1 MTWGSCVLGYLR
13 PLTKIAGLLALAAMV
28 LLAGCTGAS
37 ESSADDVSP
46 VVLQGARPTIERVDP
61 PALIGELEPWLD
73 SYAPQ
78 IAIRQPSA
86 DQVFDD
92 TTVDVILGVQDLPIY
107 KDKVWDLGPHVD
119 LLLDNQPY
127 GSIYDSEQPIVLRD
141 LTPGTH
147 TLRAFAVR
155 PWNESFKNEGAYA
168 QVTFHIF
175 AKTDENSPVADRPLL
190 TYGAPMGT
198 YGAEP
203 ILLDFYL
210 IDAPLHQVAQDNP
223 LISDWRVRYT
233 LNGDSLTLN
242 NWESLYVKGLN
253 PGRNWVQLT
262 LVDDE
267 GEPIEG
273 VFNNTV
279 RLITYDPDLNNSLAK
294 IVRGDLTLAEVGG
307 IVDPTYQ
314 PPIPEPT
321 EPTQPE
327 STQPTKPEPTQPE
340 PTQPTEPEPPEAPPA
355 PTVTGVPE
363 AAPPRLAKP
372 EVDKIEPGTAEPADE
387 ISPPPD
393 SARPDPAPENKAAES
408 EAPAPDAGSPKTD
421 SFENAAILE
430 ETATLEETAEMPV
443 QSDAIAQPK
452 ASTQSEP
459 GVFNSSDDSSGT
471 TPDSPAGVS
480 PAPGEPMD
488 EIPLDP
494 ASESSG
500 ADLESQ
506 SKRRY
511 FQRLY
516 DYRDRS
522 MQTYGRDRN

>member
-46 VVLQGARPTIERVDP
+46 VVLRGARPTIERVDP

-86 DQVFDD
+86 DQVFND

-314 PPIPEPT
+314 PPMPEPT
-321 EPTQPE
+321 EPE
-327 STQPTKPEPTQPE
+327 PEPA
-340 PTQPTEPEPPEAPPA
+340 EPPEAPPA
-355 PTVTGVPE
+355 LEPVTPDSVPE
-363 AAPPRLAKP
+363 TVPPRSVQS
-372 EVDKIEPGTAEPADE
+372 EVDRAAEPPDE
-387 ISPPPD
+387 INPLSD
-393 SARPDPAPENKAAES
+393 SADPAPENKAAES
-408 EAPAPDAGSPKTD
+408 EAPAPDAVSPKTD
-421 SFENAAILE
+421 SFEDAAILE
-430 ETATLEETAEMPV
+430 ETTILEDTAETPV
-443 QSDAIAQPK
+443 QSDVLAQPA
-452 ASTQSEP
+452 ASDQSEP
-459 GVFNSSDDSSGT
+459 EVFNSSDDNLGVI
-471 TPDSPAGVS
+471 PDRPVEVAPEPA
-480 PAPGEPMD
+480 EPMD

-494 ASESSG
+494 ASDSSS
-500 ADLESQ
+500 ADKESQ

-522 MQTYGRDRN
+522 IQTYGRDRT